1 MKLDIQGS
9 LVTMMSMNHSTRVP
23 PVFYDLRPDA
33 QHCTWNVFVT
43 ILLPPDFISM
53 VLSGTCASL
62 LHQRNSQR

>member
-1 MKLDIQGS
+1 MKFDIQGS

-43 ILLPPDFISM
+43 LLPPPDFISM
-53 VLSGTCASL
+53 V
-62 LHQRNSQR
+62 